1 MGESYEREDRSGE
14 SHAERVDR
22 ELIEFLNELRVALP
36 GVQTLFAFLL
46 IVPFSNR
53 WSTTTEF
60 QRDVYVVAVLAAAIS
75 ALLLIAPSAQH
86 RLLFREGDKEHLLKI
101 GNRCAVAGLAVLAAA
116 MSTVLYLI
124 VEVVLSGGWGA
135 VAAAVAAG
143 AFAWVWFAVPLLRKA
158 RRRKD

>member
-1 MGESYEREDRSGE
+1 MAEQEEHEDRTGE
-14 SHAERVDR
+14 THAERVDR

-60 QRDVYVVAVLAAAIS
+60 QRDVYVVAVLAAAVS

-101 GNRCAVAGLAVLAAA
+101 GNRCAVAGLAALAVA

-124 VEVVLSGGWGA
+124 VEVVLSRGWG
-135 VAAAVAAG
+135 VVIAAVAAG
-143 AFAWVWFAVPLLRKA
+143 AFAWVWFAVPLLR
-158 RRRKD
+158 RGRLSRD

>member
-1 MGESYEREDRSGE
+1 MGEPKEVEDRTGE

-53 WSTTTEF
+53 WKETTDF
-60 QRDVYVVAVLAAAIS
+60 QQDVYIVAVLAT
-75 ALLLIAPSAQH
+75 ALSTVLLIAPSAQH

-124 VEVVLSGGWGA
+124 VAVVLGGNW
-135 VAAAVAAG
+135 AAIVGVVAAG
-143 AFAWVWFAVPLLRKA
+143 TFAWVWFAVPLLRRA
-158 RRRKD
+158 RINRN